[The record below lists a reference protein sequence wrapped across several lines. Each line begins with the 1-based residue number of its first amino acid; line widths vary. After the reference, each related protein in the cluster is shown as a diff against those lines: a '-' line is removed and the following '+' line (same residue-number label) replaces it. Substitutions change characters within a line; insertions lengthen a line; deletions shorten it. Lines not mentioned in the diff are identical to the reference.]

1 MNRRLWELIR
11 FARERSPYYRE
22 LYRDVPEE
30 SRTLS
35 DYPVIE
41 QERFWEANAR
51 FGEGVLTAPQTDG
64 IVLKSGGTTGNPKY
78 SYFTAG
84 EWKSFTEVSGR
95 GFRRNGVRED
105 DRIANLFY
113 AGELYASFLYV
124 TDLIQSSGRGVVY
137 PVGGQVPLETM
148 VHLIESLRL
157 NVITGLTTTI
167 MTLVEYLNEHPQP
180 RPKIDLV
187 LFGGEPFYD
196 DQMEA
201 VRACFGSGTRVH
213 SILYASVDGGELG
226 YFDAATCANGEH
238 RCFDESTV
246 MEIVDEATLEPIE
259 EPGRIGKL
267 LVTNLNRR
275 LMPLIR
281 YPTGDRA
288 AWVDPAGTPD
298 RRFRLASRSEEG
310 ARIGPIT
317 LYVQDVHHVLAAFH
331 DEVPI
336 LHFQILLTH
345 DGKRDR
351 ATIRVV
357 PQTMPQ
363 DPDGVADRIIR
374 AIHRQRKLIPEM
386 VAEGKIHPLVLEWC
400 TLEDLEHNPR
410 SGKTKPIID
419 KRLEQG

>member
-1 MNRRLWELIR
+1 VGIDPFRPGTLTLLPGTLPGRSGGEPNPFRLSRHRTGTLLGSQRPFRR
-11 FARERSPYYRE
+11 
-22 LYRDVPEE
+22 
-30 SRTLS
+30 
-35 DYPVIE
+35 
-41 QERFWEANAR
+41 
-51 FGEGVLTAPQTDG
+51 GVLTAPQTDG

-78 SYFTAG
+78 SYFTAR

-95 GFRRNGVRED
+95 GFRHNGVRED

-124 TDLIQSSGRGVVY
+124 NDLIQSSGRGVVY

-148 VHLIESLRL
+148 VRLIESLRL
-157 NVITGLTTTI
+157 NVIAGLPTTMMAI
-167 MTLVEYLNEHPQP
+167 VEYLNEHPQP

-201 VRACFGSGTRVH
+201 VRACFGSETRVH

-246 MEIVDEATLEPIE
+246 MEIVDETTLEPIE
-259 EPGRIGKL
+259 EAGRVGKL

-298 RRFRLASRSEEG
+298 RRFRLAGRSEEG

-345 DGKRDR
+345 EGRKDR
-351 ATIRVV
+351 AVIRVV
-357 PQTMPQ
+357 PREMPG
-363 DPDGVADRIIR
+363 DPEGVARRIVERIYRERGLLPELIEEDRIY
-374 AIHRQRKLIPEM
+374 
-386 VAEGKIHPLVLEWC
+386 PLSLEWC
-400 TLEDLEHNPR
+400 SAAELEHNPR
-410 SGKTKPIID
+410 SGKTKHIID
-419 KRLEQG
+419 KRLEKG